1 MTHRQTVFLTFILL
15 FLSISAACQQ
25 IENYEA
31 ANEPLFAANYAESP
45 PPVANSIRV
54 VTWNIKFAEQI
65 EAAGE
70 NLRSVESLQQADVLL
85 LQEMDETGVD
95 TLARTLHLN
104 YVYYPASVH
113 SHHGKNFG
121 NAILSAWPISA
132 PGKILLPHKN
142 PKNGQRRTATRA
154 VVTINGIDVL
164 VYSVHTETFWLDRRK
179 RLGQFEALAQDISP
193 DAPAVIVGGDFNT
206 ATQRSISDLDK
217 IFAQARLNRV
227 SEGAGYTV
235 QSNGLEFALDHVYA
249 RGFVPLQT
257 GVYRNTSA
265 SDHFPVWV
273 VLNFS
278 PEK

>member
-1 MTHRQTVFLTFILL
+1 MTPRQTIFLALIFLL
-15 FLSISAACQQ
+15 LPTITACRQ

-31 ANEPLFAANYAESP
+31 ENEPLFAANHAESP
-45 PPVANSIRV
+45 PRFDGSIRV
-54 VTWNIKFAEQI
+54 VTWNIKFAEQVGV
-65 EAAGE
+65 AGD
-70 NLRSVESLQQADVLL
+70 NLESVETLQRTDVLL
-85 LQEMDETGVD
+85 LQEMDEAGVEA
-95 TLARTLHLN
+95 LARALHLN

-113 SHHGKNFG
+113 SYHGKNFG
-121 NAILSAWPISA
+121 NAILSPWPISA

-164 VYSVHTETFWLDRRK
+164 AYSVHTETFWLDRRK
-179 RLGQFEALAQDISP
+179 RLDQFEALAQDISP

-206 ATQRSISDLDK
+206 ATRGSISDLDK
-217 IFAQARLNRV
+217 IFGRVNLDRV
-227 SEGAGYTV
+227 SEGGGYTV